1 MNNFLFLYN
10 SYTQQ
15 YKTIKKSTMI
25 FFSRVSLAVA
35 FVILTMQLFSQNTT
49 SNINEHKNTFSNIPL
64 LNKTI
69 PLNNSVYSLL
79 DFYETKGNIGYLPVA
94 RPYSKGMII
103 DYLTRISATDDIS
116 IRERKIIN
124 NYLSDFTRPVNAFM
138 IKQHQS
144 ENMYT
149 VFGASANVGGRIG
162 TGDNGTYSTSSI
174 VEPFISGDLGKHI
187 SYFAGMG
194 ASIDRLAPDLFFDSY
209 VKNRE
214 VHFPHQDIGYA
225 FHPYQFDYE
234 TMWAHVKT
242 SATSGEGG
250 PLQNELTAGMIYHT
264 EFSGSWFDNALRISL
279 HNNRRSWGYSNNN
292 LNLSAHARRFHGV
305 DLLIKPNDWISY
317 SMLVGSLFHYGN
329 QRSGYKKN
337 IYEYDLGNV
346 QKMLTLHMIEFTPFK
361 FMQFMFTGGNIW
373 SKRMELGY
381 VMPFVFP
388 HFVQIDVGDHD
399 NLSMS
404 LNMALKFPTFGKT
417 WFSVFVDEFSFVERE
432 NLLKMPR
439 NRYAWQWGWNSSL
452 LSELIPLTQTQIS
465 YTRVT
470 PFVYTHYPESDFN
483 TFGSERPVDM
493 TYTHDGAN
501 LGFYLP
507 PNSGEFRFKVTNMA
521 IPDLKVEFDNRLII
535 HGTNDLAGDSLQIFG
550 DVYRHQTGDVY
561 DYPLLDFK
569 NDGIYDYTWYS
580 QIRAEYRIRKGRGLD
595 YYRVF
600 GSLGY
605 STTWW
610 EENDSGVIAPPG
622 HDLFSV
628 EFGLSV
634 DF

>member
-1 MNNFLFLYN
+1 MILFTRLLPTLILVFLTL
-10 SYTQQ
+10 
-15 YKTIKKSTMI
+15 
-25 FFSRVSLAVA
+25 
-35 FVILTMQLFSQNTT
+35 QLFPQNVTNT
-49 SNINEHKNTFSNIPL
+49 AYPDNIPDIPL
-64 LNKTI
+64 LNKTV
-69 PLNNSVYSLL
+69 PLDNSVYDLL
-79 DFYETKGNIGYLPVA
+79 DYYEARGTISYLPLA
-94 RPYSKGMII
+94 RPYSKGII
-103 DYLTRISATDDIS
+103 VKYLATISNSENISA
-116 IRERKIIN
+116 RELKTIN
-124 NYLSDFTRPVNAFM
+124 NYLGDFTRPVNAFM

-149 VFGASANVGGRIG
+149 VFGAAAKVGGRLGI
-162 TGDNGTYSTSSI
+162 GDNGTYSTSSI

-194 ASIDRLAPDLFFDSY
+194 ASVDRLAPDLFFDSY
-209 VKNRE
+209 VKNGA
-214 VHFPHQDIGYA
+214 VHFPHQNTGYA

-264 EFSGSWFDNALRISL
+264 ELSGSWFDHALRISL
-279 HNNRRSWGYSNNN
+279 HNNRRSWGYSHNNM
-292 LNLSAHARRFHGV
+292 NLSSHARRFHGV

-329 QRSGYKKN
+329 QRTSYKQN
-337 IYEYDLGNV
+337 IYGYDLGHV

-381 VMPFVFP
+381 IMPFVFP

-404 LNMALKFPTFGKT
+404 LNMALKFPTIGKT

-439 NRYAWQWGWNSSL
+439 NRYAWQWGWNSAL
-452 LSELIPLTQTQIS
+452 LSELIPLTQTHIS

-470 PFVYTHYPESDFN
+470 PFVYTHYPEHDFN
-483 TFGSERPVDM
+483 TFGTERPVDM

-507 PNSGEFRFKVTNMA
+507 PNSGEFKFKLTNMA
-521 IPDLKVEFDNRLII
+521 IPDLKIEFDNRFVI
-535 HGTNDLAGDSLQIFG
+535 HGTNDIANDTPQISG
-550 DVYRHQTGDVY
+550 DVYLHQTGDVY
-561 DYPLLDFK
+561 EYPLMDFK
-569 NDGIYDYTWYS
+569 SDGIYDYTWFS

-595 YYRVF
+595 YYRIF
-600 GSLGY
+600 GSVGY
-605 STTWW
+605 SSTWW
-610 EENDSGVIAPPG
+610 EENNSGVKAPTSNN
-622 HDLFSV
+622 LFSV